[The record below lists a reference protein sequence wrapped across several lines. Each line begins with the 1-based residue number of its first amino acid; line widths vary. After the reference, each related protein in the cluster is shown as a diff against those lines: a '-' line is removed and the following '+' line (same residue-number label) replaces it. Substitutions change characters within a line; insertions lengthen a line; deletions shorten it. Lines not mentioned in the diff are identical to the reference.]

1 MGEVRLCG
9 LLGAIQMTPD
19 ASSRAGFAQPGSIGK
34 IFKEIAP
41 ENGVMLRAVKDSIA
55 CSPPLVITKS
65 EVDELVAAAWKTLDE
80 THAKAKADGLMAAG

>member
-1 MGEVRLCG
+1 
-9 LLGAIQMTPD
+9 
-19 ASSRAGFAQPGSIGK
+19 
-34 IFKEIAP
+34 
-41 ENGVMLRAVKDSIA
+41 LRAVKDSIA